1 MSSVKETSRRFWN
14 KAARKYAKR
23 PVGDEA
29 AYAHTLERVRVHIDG
44 FERVLEVGCGTGTT
58 AFRLADCVGAYKAS
72 DLSEEMI
79 DIALEKAAAADD
91 TKIRFLKAGLS
102 DLPDEAAAYDAV
114 LAFSLLHLTED
125 PRAAV
130 AQIAERLRPGG
141 LFISKTVC
149 LGDMNP
155 VFRLII
161 PVMRFFRM
169 APLVHFLKAQEL
181 EAIIADGGFEII
193 ETGTF
198 PKKPPARFVVARKA

>member
-14 KAARKYAKR
+14 KAARKYAAR
-23 PVGDEA
+23 AVGDEA
-29 AYAHTLERVRVHIDG
+29 AYAHTLERVRAHIDG

-58 AFRLADCVGAYKAS
+58 AFKLADCVGAYTAS
-72 DLSEEMI
+72 DLSEQMI
-79 DIALEKAAAADD
+79 DIALEKATAADD
-91 TKIRFLKAGLS
+91 TKLRFLKAALS
-102 DLPDEAAAYDAV
+102 DLPEDDAPYDAV

-130 AQIAERLRPGG
+130 AQIAERLRPDG

-181 EAIIADGGFEII
+181 EAIIAEGGFEIV

-198 PKKPPARFVVARKA
+198 PKKPPAHFVVARKL